1 MYKPWECFKL
11 IVRVHSIPSPT
22 QMKSNTFALH
32 IDDAVP
38 FKLINKMNAYAIN
51 AYKANMFYNLKD
63 LYWSCT
69 LIKISNTYRNVLNY
83 SDLKLENETNVTG
96 GFCHLIEILK

>member
-1 MYKPWECFKL
+1 
-11 IVRVHSIPSPT
+11 
-22 QMKSNTFALH
+22 MKSNTFALH

-63 LYWSCT
+63 LY
-69 LIKISNTYRNVLNY
+69 
-83 SDLKLENETNVTG
+83 
-96 GFCHLIEILK
+96 